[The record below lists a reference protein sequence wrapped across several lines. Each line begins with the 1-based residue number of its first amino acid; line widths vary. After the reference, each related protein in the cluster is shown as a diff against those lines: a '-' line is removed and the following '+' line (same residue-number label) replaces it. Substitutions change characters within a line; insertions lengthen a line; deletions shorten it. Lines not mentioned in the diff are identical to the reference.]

1 MTVRRA
7 HVLPDGILRLDDWLP
22 YQCSVI
28 TNRVSSMLAR
38 MYHEE
43 FGIGVAEWRLLA
55 NLGSFSPMSA
65 KELSETTAMD
75 QVSVTR
81 ALTLLVNK
89 KLVSR
94 RVDGKDRRKVV
105 LRLTKAGSDA
115 YERVMPL
122 AQAIERELTS
132 PLLPEELDTV
142 HAAMKIL
149 VARANTAMDEARD
162 WRELVPDQDAR
173 PATPTSTS
181 AD

>member
-1 MTVRRA
+1 MTARRA
-7 HVLPDGILRLDDWLP
+7 NVLPNGILRLDDWLP
-22 YQCSVI
+22 YQCSVV

-43 FGIGVAEWRLLA
+43 FGIGVVEWRLLA

-81 ALTLLVNK
+81 ALSSLVSK

-105 LRLTKAGSDA
+105 LRLTKDGAAA

-122 AQAIERELTS
+122 AQAIERELVSEMTPQEIDALHS
-132 PLLPEELDTV
+132 
-142 HAAMKIL
+142 AMKAL
-149 VARANTAMDEARD
+149 VHRANTALDAARD
-162 WRELVPDQDAR
+162 WRELVPEQIPTL
-173 PATPTSTS
+173 PA
-181 AD
+181 A

>member
-1 MTVRRA
+1 MPRKSA
-7 HVLPDGILRLDDWLP
+7 NVLPDGILRLDDWLP

-38 MYHEE
+38 MYSEE
-43 FGIGVAEWRLLA
+43 FGIGVMEWRLLA

-65 KELSETTAMD
+65 KELSESTAMD

-81 ALTLLVNK
+81 ALTSLVEK

-105 LRLTKAGSDA
+105 LRLTKAGADA

-122 AQAIERELTS
+122 AQAIEQELTS
-132 PLLPEELDTV
+132 ALTPQELDTV
-142 HAAMKIL
+142 HAAMQVL
-149 VARANTAMDEARD
+149 VNRANTALDSARD
-162 WRELVPDQDAR
+162 WRELVP
-173 PATPTSTS
+173 PAP
-181 AD
+181 

>member
-7 HVLPDGILRLDDWLP
+7 NVLPDGILRLDDWLP
-22 YQCSVI
+22 YQFSVI

-43 FGIGVAEWRLLA
+43 FGIGVVEWRLLA

-81 ALTLLVNK
+81 ALSLLVAK
-89 KLVSR
+89 GLVSR

-105 LRLTKAGSDA
+105 LRLTKSGTDA
-115 YERVMPL
+115 CERVMPL
-122 AQAIERELTS
+122 AKAIEQELTRTLS
-132 PLLPEELDTV
+132 TAELETV
-142 HAAMKIL
+142 HAAMKVL
-149 VARANTAMDEARD
+149 VHRANTSLDTARD
-162 WRELVPDQDAR
+162 WRELV
-173 PATPTSTS
+173 S
-181 AD
+181 ANAEVPSAE

>member
-1 MTVRRA
+1 MTVDRA

-38 MYHEE
+38 MYQEE
-43 FGIGVAEWRLLA
+43 FGIGVLEWRLLA

-81 ALTLLVNK
+81 ALTLLVGK

-94 RVDGKDRRKVV
+94 RVDSKDRRKVV
-105 LRLTKAGSDA
+105 LRLTATGAAA

-122 AQAIERELTS
+122 AQAIERELMSALTTLES
-132 PLLPEELDTV
+132 DTV
-142 HAAMKIL
+142 HAALRIL
-149 VARANTAMDEARD
+149 VTRANAVLDESRD
-162 WRELVPDQDAR
+162 WRELVAP
-173 PATPTSTS
+173 STS
-181 AD
+181 PTRAST

>member
-1 MTVRRA
+1 MTLSRN

-38 MYHEE
+38 MYFEE
-43 FGIGVAEWRLLA
+43 FGIGVAEWRLVA

-65 KELSETTAMD
+65 KQLSETTAMD

-81 ALTLLVNK
+81 ALNLLVEK

-105 LRLTKAGSDA
+105 LRLTKSGIEA
-115 YERVMPL
+115 YGRVVPL

-132 PLLPEELDTV
+132 TLTPEELETV
-142 HAAMKIL
+142 HSAMKIL
-149 VARANTAMDEARD
+149 VVRANVALDNNRD
-162 WRELVPDQDAR
+162 WRELLA
-173 PATPTSTS
+173 
-181 AD
+181 

>member
-1 MTVRRA
+1 MPSQST

-22 YQCSVI
+22 FQCSVI

-38 MYHEE
+38 MYSEE
-43 FGIGVAEWRLLA
+43 FGIGVVEWRLMA

-65 KELSETTAMD
+65 KDLSASTAMD

-81 ALTLLVNK
+81 ALTSLVDK

-94 RVDGKDRRKVV
+94 KVDGKDRRKVV
-105 LRLTKAGSDA
+105 LRLTKAGTDA

-132 PLLPEELDTV
+132 ALSPQDLATV
-142 HAAMKIL
+142 HAAMQVL
-149 VARANTAMDEARD
+149 VARANTALDSARD
-162 WRELVPDQDAR
+162 WRELLPQPPGD
-173 PATPTSTS
+173 
-181 AD
+181 

>member
-1 MTVRRA
+1 MTVDRT

-38 MYHEE
+38 MYQEE
-43 FGIGVAEWRLLA
+43 FGIGVLEWRLLA

-81 ALTLLVNK
+81 ALTLLVGK

-94 RVDGKDRRKVV
+94 RVDSKDRRKVI
-105 LRLTKAGSDA
+105 LRLTTTGVAA

-122 AQAIERELTS
+122 AQAIERELMSALT
-132 PLLPEELDTV
+132 PLESDTV
-142 HAAMKIL
+142 HAALKTL
-149 VARANTAMDEARD
+149 VNRANAALDESRD
-162 WRELVPDQDAR
+162 WRELVSPSTA
-173 PATPTSTS
+173 PTGTST
-181 AD
+181 